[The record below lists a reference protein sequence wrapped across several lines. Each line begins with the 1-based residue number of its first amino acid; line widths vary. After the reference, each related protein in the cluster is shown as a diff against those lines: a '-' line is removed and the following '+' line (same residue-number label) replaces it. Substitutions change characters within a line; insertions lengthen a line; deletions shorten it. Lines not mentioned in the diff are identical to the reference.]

1 MSVQYLE
8 TPVSLSNQDGRTA
21 AAAAADGSGMGA
33 ALRAIRRRH
42 GHSLNTVARET
53 GISPS
58 FLSLVENG
66 RSDITIGRLVRLVDF
81 YDVSITD
88 ILPGESADPE
98 VVREGDT
105 RRLSSPAEG
114 IEIFLLAPDTR
125 RAMMPM
131 LIAFQPG
138 AQFAEYGRHAGEE
151 LVYVLDGRLRLELE
165 GAEPRVLERGDGAYY
180 SATRPHRFVNDDA
193 ARPLRVVCV
202 DAPPNL

>member
-1 MSVQYLE
+1 M
-8 TPVSLSNQDGRTA
+8 SLSNRDGATQPID
-21 AAAAADGSGMGA
+21 AADGSGVGA

-88 ILPGESADPE
+88 ILPGGSADAE
-98 VVREGDT
+98 VVRAAGT

-114 IEIFLLAPDTR
+114 IEIFLLGPDTR

-131 LIAFQPG
+131 LIAFEPG

-151 LVYVLDGRLRLELE
+151 FVYVLDGRLRLELE
-165 GAEPRVLERGDGAYY
+165 GAEPRVLGRGDGAYY
-180 SATRPHRFVNDDA
+180 SATRPHRFANDDDA
-193 ARPLRVVCV
+193 GPLSVVCV